1 MEKAKCFQPRILR
14 PEQIGSGG
22 WGWGGRGNKFT
33 CLAIGQDLNEFSFSE
48 FSQSDSGARLS
59 WRTFGFC
66 EDSKW

>member
-1 MEKAKCFQPRILR
+1 MEKAKSFQPRILK

-22 WGWGGRGNKFT
+22 AGWAGGNKFT

-59 WRTFGFC
+59 WRPLGFC